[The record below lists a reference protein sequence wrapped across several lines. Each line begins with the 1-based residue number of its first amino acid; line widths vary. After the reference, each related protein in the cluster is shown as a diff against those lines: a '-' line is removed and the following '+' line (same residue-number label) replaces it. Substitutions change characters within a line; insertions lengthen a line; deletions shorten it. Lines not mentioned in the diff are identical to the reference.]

1 MANKHRYGPPPSYP
15 QLKIP
20 GLNAPIPLG
29 PLLVIDQGRPP
40 VNEHGRPIYGDVFGV
55 LQQDE
60 PNYDQTLGRFGGRGG
75 GGRTEE
81 VEEEELMV
89 DEEMEDGT
97 QSVDTI
103 SRGRSQRSRQNVHCT
118 RFLNRRKRGSP
129 WDTIWIKSYVDLLKN
144 PKSDKVDVT
153 IQPEELE
160 VMDDVRA
167 DKARLK

>member
-1 MANKHRYGPPPSYP
+1 MLQS
-15 QLKIP
+15 LL
-20 GLNAPIPLG
+20 GL
-29 PLLVIDQGRPP
+29 LLVIDQGRPP

-55 LQQDE
+55 LEQDE

-81 VEEEELMV
+81 VEEEELME